1 MKYQKFSWLSMKDI
15 GNLEFVAKTQFLGP
29 LYPETGSQNVA
40 DYPDPKLCSLK
51 NDFWIHKGGGGMQK
65 ININCK
71 VFSSTFNWF
80 LIFD

>member
-51 NDFWIHKGGGGMQK
+51 NDFWIHKGGGGDAK
-65 ININCK
+65 N
-71 VFSSTFNWF
+71 
-80 LIFD
+80 